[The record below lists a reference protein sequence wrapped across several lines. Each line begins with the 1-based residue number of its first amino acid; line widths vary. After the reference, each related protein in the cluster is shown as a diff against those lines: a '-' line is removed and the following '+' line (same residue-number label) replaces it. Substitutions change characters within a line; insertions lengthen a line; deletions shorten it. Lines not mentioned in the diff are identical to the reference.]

1 MKVRIY
7 NDTLNPN
14 IWDNF
19 KLNPEIKEKLLQIG
33 KDFYADTETDAP
45 LKDILFVGSLANY
58 NWSNTSDF
66 DVHIVID
73 FKDVDENVELVEKLV
88 NALKSK
94 WNDEHDIHLKGH
106 NVEVY
111 IQDVTKENRS
121 SGVYSLMQD
130 KWLSE
135 PQKENIQID
144 KEKIQEKYNDFVRKI
159 NSALKSQ
166 SIEKLKSI
174 IKDLYDMRQA
184 GLDKSGELSTE
195 NLVFKILR
203 SRNYI
208 EKVKSEINKLY
219 DKAQSLNN

>member
-7 NDTLNPN
+7 NDILNPD
-14 IWDNF
+14 IWDNN

-58 NWSNTSDF
+58 NWSDTSDF
-66 DVHIVID
+66 DVHVVID
-73 FKDVDENVELVEKLV
+73 FKDVDGNVELVEKLV

-121 SGVYSLMQD
+121 TGVYSLMQD

-144 KEKIQEKYNDFVRKI
+144 KEKIQEKYNDTVRKI
-159 NSALKSQ
+159 NSAIKAQ
-166 SIEKLKSI
+166 DINKLKAI
-174 IKDLYDMRQA
+174 VKDVYDMRQA

-203 SRNYI
+203 NRNYI
-208 EKVKSEINKLY
+208 EKLKQEIINLY
-219 DKAQSLNN
+219 DKKQSLNN

>member
-7 NDTLNPN
+7 NDILNPN
-14 IWDNF
+14 VWDGL
-19 KLNPEIKEKLLQIG
+19 KLKPEIKEKLLQIG
-33 KDFYADTETDAP
+33 KDFYTDTETDAP
-45 LKDILFVGSLANY
+45 LKDILFVGSLANF
-58 NWSNTSDF
+58 NWSDTSDF
-66 DVHIVID
+66 DVHVVID

-111 IQDVTKENRS
+111 IQDITKENRS

-130 KWLSE
+130 KWLTE
-135 PQKENIQID
+135 PQKENVLID
-144 KEKIQEKYNDFVRKI
+144 KEKIQQKYNDYVRKI
-159 NSALKSQ
+159 NSGIKAQ
-166 SIEKLKSI
+166 DIEKLKTI
-174 IKDLYDMRQA
+174 VKDVYDMCQS

-208 EKVKSEINKLY
+208 EKLKTEINKLY

>member
-14 IWDNF
+14 IWDNL
-19 KLNPEIKEKLLQIG
+19 KLKPEIKEKLLQIG
-33 KDFYADTETDAP
+33 KDFYADTETDAS
-45 LKDILFVGSLANY
+45 LKDVLFVGSLANY
-58 NWSNTSDF
+58 NWSDTSDF
-66 DVHIVID
+66 DVHVVID

-121 SGVYSLMQD
+121 TGVYSLMQD
-130 KWLSE
+130 KWISE
-135 PQKENIQID
+135 PQKENIEID

-159 NSALKSQ
+159 NSALKAQ
-166 SIEKLKSI
+166 DIEKLKTI
-174 IKDLYDMRQA
+174 VKDVYDMRQA

-203 SRNYI
+203 NRNYI
-208 EKVKSEINKLY
+208 EKLKQEIINLY
-219 DKAQSLNN
+219 DKKQSINN

>member
-14 IWDNF
+14 IWDNL
-19 KLNPEIKEKLLQIG
+19 KLKPEIKEKLLQIG

-58 NWSNTSDF
+58 NWSDTSDF
-66 DVHIVID
+66 DVHVVID

-121 SGVYSLMQD
+121 TGVYSLMQD

-135 PQKENIQID
+135 PQKENIEID

-166 SIEKLKSI
+166 DIDKLKSI
-174 IKDLYDMRQA
+174 IKDVYDMRQA

-203 SRNYI
+203 NRNYI
-208 EKVKSEINKLY
+208 EKLKQEIINLY
-219 DKAQSLNN
+219 DKNQSLNN

>member
-14 IWDNF
+14 IWDNLEL
-19 KLNPEIKEKLLQIG
+19 KPEIKEKLLQIG

-45 LKDILFVGSLANY
+45 LKDVLFVGSLANY
-58 NWSNTSDF
+58 NWSDTSDF
-66 DVHIVID
+66 DVHVVID

-121 SGVYSLMQD
+121 TGVYSLMQD

-135 PQKENIQID
+135 PQKENIEID

-159 NSALKSQ
+159 NSALKAQ
-166 SIEKLKSI
+166 DIDKLKSI
-174 IKDLYDMRQA
+174 IKDVYDMRQA

-203 SRNYI
+203 NRNYI
-208 EKVKSEINKLY
+208 EKLKQEIINLY
-219 DKAQSLNN
+219 DKKQSLNN

>member
-7 NDTLNPN
+7 NDILNPA
-14 IWDNF
+14 IWDNN

-58 NWSNTSDF
+58 NWSDTSDF
-66 DVHIVID
+66 DVHVVID
-73 FKDVDENVELVEKLV
+73 FKDVDGNVELVEKLV

-121 SGVYSLMQD
+121 TGVYSLMQD

-135 PQKENIQID
+135 PKKENIQID
-144 KEKIQEKYNDFVRKI
+144 KEKIQEKYNDTVRKI
-159 NSALKSQ
+159 NSAIKAQ
-166 SIEKLKSI
+166 DINKLKAI
-174 IKDLYDMRQA
+174 VKDVYDMRQA
-184 GLDKSGELSTE
+184 GLDKLGELSTE

-203 SRNYI
+203 NRNYI
-208 EKVKSEINKLY
+208 EKLKQEIINLY
-219 DKAQSLNN
+219 DKKQSLNN

>member
-7 NDTLNPN
+7 NDILNPN
-14 IWDNF
+14 VWDGL
-19 KLNPEIKEKLLQIG
+19 KLKPEIKEKLLQIG

-45 LKDILFVGSLANY
+45 LKDILFVGSLANF
-58 NWSNTSDF
+58 NWSDTSDF
-66 DVHIVID
+66 DVHVVID

-111 IQDVTKENRS
+111 IQDITKENRS

-130 KWLSE
+130 KWLTE
-135 PQKENIQID
+135 PQKENVLID
-144 KEKIQEKYNDFVRKI
+144 KEKIQQKYNDYVRKI
-159 NSALKSQ
+159 NSGIKAQ
-166 SIEKLKSI
+166 DIEKLKTI
-174 IKDLYDMRQA
+174 VKDVYDMRQS

-208 EKVKSEINKLY
+208 EKLKTEINKLY

>member
-7 NDTLNPN
+7 NDILNPA
-14 IWDNF
+14 IWDNN

-58 NWSNTSDF
+58 NWSDTSDF
-66 DVHIVID
+66 DVHVVID
-73 FKDVDENVELVEKLV
+73 FKDVDGNVELVEKLV

-121 SGVYSLMQD
+121 TGVYSLMQD

-135 PQKENIQID
+135 PKKENIKID
-144 KEKIQEKYNDFVRKI
+144 KEKIQEKYNDAVRKI
-159 NSALKSQ
+159 NSAIKAQ
-166 SIEKLKSI
+166 DIEKLKSI
-174 IKDLYDMRQA
+174 VKDVYDMRQA

-203 SRNYI
+203 NRNYI
-208 EKVKSEINKLY
+208 EKLKQEIINLY
-219 DKAQSLNN
+219 DKKQSLNN

>member
-14 IWDNF
+14 IWDNL
-19 KLNPEIKEKLLQIG
+19 KLKPEIKEKLLQIG

-45 LKDILFVGSLANY
+45 LKDVLFVGSLANY
-58 NWSNTSDF
+58 NWSDTSDF
-66 DVHIVID
+66 DVHVVID

-121 SGVYSLMQD
+121 TGVYSLMQD
-130 KWLSE
+130 KWISE
-135 PQKENIQID
+135 PQKENIEID

-166 SIEKLKSI
+166 DIDKLKSI
-174 IKDLYDMRQA
+174 IKDVYDMRQA

-203 SRNYI
+203 NRNYI
-208 EKVKSEINKLY
+208 EKLKQEIINLY
-219 DKAQSLNN
+219 DKKQSLNN

>member
-14 IWDNF
+14 IWDNLEL
-19 KLNPEIKEKLLQIG
+19 KPEIKEKLLQIG

-45 LKDILFVGSLANY
+45 LKDVLFVGSLANY
-58 NWSNTSDF
+58 NWSDTSDF
-66 DVHIVID
+66 DVHVVID

-121 SGVYSLMQD
+121 TGVYSLMQD
-130 KWLSE
+130 KWISE
-135 PQKENIQID
+135 PQKENIEID

-159 NSALKSQ
+159 NSALKAQ
-166 SIEKLKSI
+166 DIDKLKSI
-174 IKDLYDMRQA
+174 IKDVYDMRQA

-203 SRNYI
+203 NRNYI
-208 EKVKSEINKLY
+208 EKLKQEIINLY
-219 DKAQSLNN
+219 DKKQSLNN

>member
-1 MKVRIY
+1 MKVRLY
-7 NDTLNPN
+7 NDTLNPV
-14 IWDNF
+14 IWDNL
-19 KLNPEIKEKLLQIG
+19 KLSPEIKEKLLQIG

-58 NWSNTSDF
+58 NWSDTSDF
-66 DVHIVID
+66 DVHVVID
-73 FKDVDENVELVEKLV
+73 FKDVDGNVELVEKLV

-121 SGVYSLMQD
+121 TGVYSLMQD

-135 PQKENIQID
+135 PKKENIKID
-144 KEKIQEKYNDFVRKI
+144 KEKIQEKYNDTVRKI
-159 NSALKSQ
+159 NSAIKAQ
-166 SIEKLKSI
+166 NIEKLKSI
-174 IKDLYDMRQA
+174 VKDVYDMRQS

-203 SRNYI
+203 NRNYI
-208 EKVKSEINKLY
+208 EKLKLEINNLY
-219 DKAQSLNN
+219 DKSQSLNN

>member
-14 IWDNF
+14 IWDNL
-19 KLNPEIKEKLLQIG
+19 KLKPEIKEKLLQIG

-58 NWSNTSDF
+58 NWSDTSDF
-66 DVHIVID
+66 DVHVVID

-111 IQDVTKENRS
+111 IQDVNKENRS
-121 SGVYSLMQD
+121 TGVYSLMQD

-135 PQKENIQID
+135 PQKENIEID

-166 SIEKLKSI
+166 DIDKLKSI
-174 IKDLYDMRQA
+174 IKDVYDMRQA

-203 SRNYI
+203 NRNYI
-208 EKVKSEINKLY
+208 EKLKQEIINLY
-219 DKAQSLNN
+219 DKKQSLNN

>member
-7 NDTLNPN
+7 NDILNPKV
-14 IWDNF
+14 WDNS

-58 NWSNTSDF
+58 NWTDTSDF

-111 IQDVTKENRS
+111 IQDITKENRS
-121 SGVYSLMQD
+121 TGVYSLLQD

-135 PQKENIQID
+135 PQKENVEID
-144 KEKIQEKYNDFVRKI
+144 KEKIQQKYYDYVKKI
-159 NSALKSQ
+159 ESGIKAQDIN
-166 SIEKLKSI
+166 KLKTI
-174 IKDLYDMRQA
+174 VKDVYDMRQA

-203 SRNYI
+203 NRNYI
-208 EKVKSEINKLY
+208 NKLKTEINNLY

>member
-14 IWDNF
+14 IWDNL
-19 KLNPEIKEKLLQIG
+19 KLKPEIKEKLLQIG

-45 LKDILFVGSLANY
+45 LKDVLFVGSLANY
-58 NWSNTSDF
+58 NWSDTSDF
-66 DVHIVID
+66 DVHVVID

-121 SGVYSLMQD
+121 TGVYSLMQD
-130 KWLSE
+130 KWISE
-135 PQKENIQID
+135 PQKENIEID

-159 NSALKSQ
+159 NSALKAQ
-166 SIEKLKSI
+166 DIEKLKTI
-174 IKDLYDMRQA
+174 VKDVYDMRQS

-203 SRNYI
+203 NRNYI
-208 EKVKSEINKLY
+208 EKLKQEIINLY
-219 DKAQSLNN
+219 DKNQSLNN

>member
-14 IWDNF
+14 IWDNLEL
-19 KLNPEIKEKLLQIG
+19 KPEIKEKLLQIG

-45 LKDILFVGSLANY
+45 LKDVLFVGSLANY
-58 NWSNTSDF
+58 NWSDTSDF
-66 DVHIVID
+66 DVHVVID

-94 WNDEHDIHLKGH
+94 WNDEHDIHVKQH

-121 SGVYSLMQD
+121 TGVYSLMQD

-135 PQKENIQID
+135 PQKENIEID

-159 NSALKSQ
+159 NSALKAQ
-166 SIEKLKSI
+166 DIDKLKSI
-174 IKDLYDMRQA
+174 IKDVYDMRQA

-203 SRNYI
+203 NRNYI
-208 EKVKSEINKLY
+208 EKLKQEIINLY
-219 DKAQSLNN
+219 DKKQSLNN

>member
-7 NDTLNPN
+7 NDILNPN
-14 IWDNF
+14 VWDGL
-19 KLNPEIKEKLLQIG
+19 KLKPEIKEKLLQIG
-33 KDFYADTETDAP
+33 KDFYTDTETDAP
-45 LKDILFVGSLANY
+45 LKDILFVGSLANF
-58 NWSNTSDF
+58 NWSDTSDF

-111 IQDVTKENRS
+111 IQDITKENRS

-130 KWLSE
+130 KWLTE
-135 PQKENIQID
+135 PQKENVLID
-144 KEKIQEKYNDFVRKI
+144 KEKIQQKYNDYVRKI
-159 NSALKSQ
+159 NSGIKAQ
-166 SIEKLKSI
+166 DIEKLKTI
-174 IKDLYDMRQA
+174 VKDVYDMRQS

-208 EKVKSEINKLY
+208 EKLKTEINKLY

>member
-7 NDTLNPN
+7 NDILNPV
-14 IWDNF
+14 IWDNN

-58 NWSNTSDF
+58 NWSDTSDF
-66 DVHIVID
+66 DVHVVID
-73 FKDVDENVELVEKLV
+73 FKDVDGNVELVEKLV

-121 SGVYSLMQD
+121 TGVYSLMQD

-135 PQKENIQID
+135 PKKENIQID
-144 KEKIQEKYNDFVRKI
+144 KEKIQEKYNDTVRKI
-159 NSALKSQ
+159 NSAIKAQ
-166 SIEKLKSI
+166 DINKLKAI
-174 IKDLYDMRQA
+174 VKDVYDMRQA

-203 SRNYI
+203 NRNYI
-208 EKVKSEINKLY
+208 EKLKQEIINLY
-219 DKAQSLNN
+219 DKKQSLNN

>member
-14 IWDNF
+14 IWDNLEL
-19 KLNPEIKEKLLQIG
+19 KPEIKEKLLQIG

-45 LKDILFVGSLANY
+45 LKDVLFVGSLANY
-58 NWSNTSDF
+58 NWSDTSDF
-66 DVHIVID
+66 DVHVVID

-111 IQDVTKENRS
+111 IQDVNKENRS
-121 SGVYSLMQD
+121 TGVYSLMQD

-135 PQKENIQID
+135 PQKENIEID

-159 NSALKSQ
+159 NSAIKTQ
-166 SIEKLKSI
+166 DIDKLKSI
-174 IKDLYDMRQA
+174 IKDVYDMRQA

-203 SRNYI
+203 NRNYI
-208 EKVKSEINKLY
+208 EKLKQEIINLY
-219 DKAQSLNN
+219 DKKQSLNN

>member
-19 KLNPEIKEKLLQIG
+19 KLKPEIKEKLLQIG

-45 LKDILFVGSLANY
+45 LKDVLFVGSLANY
-58 NWSNTSDF
+58 NWSDTSDF
-66 DVHIVID
+66 DVHVVID

-121 SGVYSLMQD
+121 TGVYSLMQD

-135 PQKENIQID
+135 PQKENIEID

-159 NSALKSQ
+159 NSALKAQ
-166 SIEKLKSI
+166 DIEKLKTI
-174 IKDLYDMRQA
+174 VKDVYDMRQS

-203 SRNYI
+203 NRNYI
-208 EKVKSEINKLY
+208 EKLKQEIINLY
-219 DKAQSLNN
+219 DKKQSLNN

>member
-7 NDTLNPN
+7 NDILNPA
-14 IWDNF
+14 IWDNN

-33 KDFYADTETDAP
+33 KDFYTDTETDAT

-58 NWSNTSDF
+58 NWSDTSDF
-66 DVHIVID
+66 DVHVVID
-73 FKDVDENVELVEKLV
+73 FKDVDGNVELVEKLV

-121 SGVYSLMQD
+121 TGVYSLMQD

-135 PQKENIQID
+135 PKKENIQID
-144 KEKIQEKYNDFVRKI
+144 KEKIQEKYNDTVRKI
-159 NSALKSQ
+159 NSAIKAQ
-166 SIEKLKSI
+166 DINKLKAI
-174 IKDLYDMRQA
+174 VKDVYDMRQA

-203 SRNYI
+203 NRNYI
-208 EKVKSEINKLY
+208 EKLKQEIINLY
-219 DKAQSLNN
+219 DKKQSLNN

>member
-14 IWDNF
+14 IWDNS
-19 KLNPEIKEKLLQIG
+19 KLKPEIKEKLLQIG

-45 LKDILFVGSLANY
+45 LKDVLFVGSLANY
-58 NWSNTSDF
+58 NWSDTSDF

-121 SGVYSLMQD
+121 TGVYSLMQD

-135 PQKENIQID
+135 PQKENIEID

-166 SIEKLKSI
+166 DIDKLKSI
-174 IKDLYDMRQA
+174 IKDVYDMRQS

-203 SRNYI
+203 NRNYI
-208 EKVKSEINKLY
+208 EKLKQEIINLY
-219 DKAQSLNN
+219 DKKQSLNN

>member
-7 NDTLNPN
+7 NDILNPN
-14 IWDNF
+14 VWDGL
-19 KLNPEIKEKLLQIG
+19 KLKPEIKEKLLQIG
-33 KDFYADTETDAP
+33 KDFYTDTETDAP
-45 LKDILFVGSLANY
+45 LKDILFVGSLANF
-58 NWSNTSDF
+58 NWSDTSDF
-66 DVHIVID
+66 DVHVVID

-111 IQDVTKENRS
+111 IQDITKENRS
-121 SGVYSLMQD
+121 SGVYSLIQD
-130 KWLSE
+130 KWLTE
-135 PQKENIQID
+135 PQKENVLID
-144 KEKIQEKYNDFVRKI
+144 KEKIQQKYNDYVRKI
-159 NSALKSQ
+159 NSGIKSQ
-166 SIEKLKSI
+166 DIEKLKTI
-174 IKDLYDMRQA
+174 VKDVYDMRQS

-203 SRNYI
+203 SRTYI
-208 EKVKSEINKLY
+208 EKLKTEINKLY

>member
-19 KLNPEIKEKLLQIG
+19 KLKPEIKEKLLQIG

-45 LKDILFVGSLANY
+45 LKDVLFVGSLANY
-58 NWSNTSDF
+58 NWSDTSDF
-66 DVHIVID
+66 DVHVVID

-121 SGVYSLMQD
+121 TGVYSLMQD
-130 KWLSE
+130 KWISE
-135 PQKENIQID
+135 PQKENIEID

-159 NSALKSQ
+159 NSALKAQ
-166 SIEKLKSI
+166 DIEKLKTI
-174 IKDLYDMRQA
+174 VKDVYDMRQS

-203 SRNYI
+203 NRNYI
-208 EKVKSEINKLY
+208 EKLKQEIINLY
-219 DKAQSLNN
+219 DKKQSLNN

>member
-7 NDTLNPN
+7 NDILNPKVWEN
-14 IWDNF
+14 S

-58 NWSNTSDF
+58 NWSDTSDF

-73 FKDVDENVELVEKLV
+73 FKDVDGNVELVEKLV

-121 SGVYSLMQD
+121 TGVYSLMQD

-135 PQKENIQID
+135 PQKENIEID

-159 NSALKSQ
+159 NSALKAQ
-166 SIEKLKSI
+166 DIEKLKTI
-174 IKDLYDMRQA
+174 VKDVYDMRQS

-203 SRNYI
+203 NRNYI
-208 EKVKSEINKLY
+208 EKLKQEIINLY
-219 DKAQSLNN
+219 DKKQSLNN

>member
-14 IWDNF
+14 IWDNLEL
-19 KLNPEIKEKLLQIG
+19 KPEIKEKLLQIG

-45 LKDILFVGSLANY
+45 LKDVLFVGSLANY
-58 NWSNTSDF
+58 NWSDTSDF
-66 DVHIVID
+66 DVHVVID

-121 SGVYSLMQD
+121 TGVYSLMQD

-135 PQKENIQID
+135 PQKENIEID

-166 SIEKLKSI
+166 DIDKLKSI
-174 IKDLYDMRQA
+174 IKDVYDMRQA

-203 SRNYI
+203 NRNYI
-208 EKVKSEINKLY
+208 EKLKQEIINLY
-219 DKAQSLNN
+219 DKKQSLNN

>member
-7 NDTLNPN
+7 NDILNPN
-14 IWDNF
+14 VWDGL
-19 KLNPEIKEKLLQIG
+19 KLKPEIKEKLLQIG
-33 KDFYADTETDAP
+33 KDFYTDTETDAP
-45 LKDILFVGSLANY
+45 LKDILFVGSLANF
-58 NWSNTSDF
+58 NWSDTSDF
-66 DVHIVID
+66 DVHVVID

-111 IQDVTKENRS
+111 IQDITKENRS

-130 KWLSE
+130 KWLTE
-135 PQKENIQID
+135 PQKENVEVD
-144 KEKIQEKYNDFVRKI
+144 KEKIQQKYNDYVRKI
-159 NSALKSQ
+159 NSGIKAQ
-166 SIEKLKSI
+166 DIEKLKTI
-174 IKDLYDMRQA
+174 VKDVYDMRQA

-208 EKVKSEINKLY
+208 EKLKTEINKLY

>member
-7 NDTLNPN
+7 NDILNPN
-14 IWDNF
+14 VWDGL
-19 KLNPEIKEKLLQIG
+19 KLKPEIKEKLLQIG
-33 KDFYADTETDAP
+33 KDFYTDTETDAP
-45 LKDILFVGSLANY
+45 LKDILFVGSLANF
-58 NWSNTSDF
+58 NWSDTSDF
-66 DVHIVID
+66 DVHVVID

-121 SGVYSLMQD
+121 SGVYSLIQD
-130 KWLSE
+130 KWLTE
-135 PQKENIQID
+135 PQKENVEVD
-144 KEKIQEKYNDFVRKI
+144 KEKIQQKYNDYVRKI
-159 NSALKSQ
+159 NSGIKAQ
-166 SIEKLKSI
+166 DIEKLKTI
-174 IKDLYDMRQA
+174 VKDVYDMRQA

-208 EKVKSEINKLY
+208 EKLKTEINKLY

>member
-1 MKVRIY
+1 MKVRLY
-7 NDTLNPN
+7 NDTLNPV
-14 IWDNF
+14 IWDNL

-45 LKDILFVGSLANY
+45 LIDILFVGSLANY
-58 NWSNTSDF
+58 NWSDTSDF
-66 DVHIVID
+66 DVHVVIN

-121 SGVYSLMQD
+121 TGVYSLMQD
-130 KWLSE
+130 KWLSK
-135 PQKENIQID
+135 PQKENIKID
-144 KEKIQEKYNDFVRKI
+144 KEKIQEKYNDTVRKI
-159 NSALKSQ
+159 NSAIKAKN
-166 SIEKLKSI
+166 IEKLKSI
-174 IKDLYDMRQA
+174 VKDVYDMRQA

-203 SRNYI
+203 NRNYI
-208 EKVKSEINKLY
+208 EKLKQEINNLY
-219 DKAQSLNN
+219 DKSQSLNN

>member
-7 NDTLNPN
+7 NDILNPA
-14 IWDNF
+14 IWDNN

-58 NWSNTSDF
+58 NWSDTSDF
-66 DVHIVID
+66 DVHVVID
-73 FKDVDENVELVEKLV
+73 CKDVEANVELVEKLV
-88 NALKSK
+88 NAVKSK

-121 SGVYSLMQD
+121 TGVYSLMQD

-144 KEKIQEKYNDFVRKI
+144 KEKIQEKYNDTVRKI
-159 NSALKSQ
+159 NSAIKAQ
-166 SIEKLKSI
+166 DINKLKAI
-174 IKDLYDMRQA
+174 VKDVYDMRQA

-203 SRNYI
+203 NRNYI
-208 EKVKSEINKLY
+208 EKLKQEIINLY
-219 DKAQSLNN
+219 DKKQSLNN

>member
-7 NDTLNPN
+7 NDILNPV
-14 IWDNF
+14 IWDNN

-58 NWSNTSDF
+58 NWSDTSDF
-66 DVHIVID
+66 DVHVVID
-73 FKDVDENVELVEKLV
+73 FKDVDGNVELVEKLV

-121 SGVYSLMQD
+121 TGVYSLMQD

-144 KEKIQEKYNDFVRKI
+144 KEKIQEKYNDTVRKI
-159 NSALKSQ
+159 NSAIKAQ
-166 SIEKLKSI
+166 DINKLKAI
-174 IKDLYDMRQA
+174 VKDVYDMRQA

-203 SRNYI
+203 NRNYI
-208 EKVKSEINKLY
+208 EKLKQEIINLY
-219 DKAQSLNN
+219 DKKQSLNN